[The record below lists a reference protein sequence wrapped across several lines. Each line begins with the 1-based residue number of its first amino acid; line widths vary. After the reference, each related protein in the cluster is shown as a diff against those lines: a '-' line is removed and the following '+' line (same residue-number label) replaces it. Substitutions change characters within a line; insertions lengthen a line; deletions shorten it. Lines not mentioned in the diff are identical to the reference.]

1 MPPAEEA
8 DRFEAAYS
16 AAVTEE
22 LPPPP
27 EATPRAAPRAVA
39 PAEGFALRGC
49 VLTPAK
55 RIEPGYVVI
64 QGATI
69 EEVTDRRPESVKVH
83 ETEGVIAPGLIDL
96 HGHPEFNIFAAWE
109 PPQQFVNRYSW
120 RGSDLYQTLVRD
132 PQNHLLDALPA
143 WAQLR
148 YAEVRALVG
157 GVTAIQGTGGQ
168 ARSYAEIRAR
178 VGGVTAIQGTGGLA
192 SSFQDEAL
200 VRNVDKWIFGAQV
213 GRSLIDLP
221 TPGSEFGMASLR
233 SILDGI
239 ENDEVKAFYVHLA
252 EGRSDNE
259 VSRNEFGKL
268 VALEA
273 LTPVT
278 VVIHGTALIK
288 EELADLRDA
297 GAKLVWSP
305 QSNLRLYGETTR
317 AADALE
323 LGLPMG
329 LGADW
334 LPSGSTSL
342 LAEIKVARRTIT
354 EQRGRPPTAKQLV
367 DMVTRD
373 AAMIAGLDER
383 LGRLAA
389 GRPADLVVFERREED
404 PWENVVEA
412 EPSWVELVMIGGKL
426 VYGRADWMPGL
437 GAFVDQ
443 ERVEPLIAWGKPM
456 LLDTSYTAAVSDE
469 EQPRL
474 SELRAAL
481 IAEYPQVGPIFA

>member
-1 MPPAEEA
+1 VARQNEPP
-8 DRFEAAYS
+8 DHFEAAYK
-16 AAVTEE
+16 AGVVEE
-22 LPPPP
+22 QPP
-27 EATPRAAPRAVA
+27 EAAAAAAEAAPVLDLAQ
-39 PAEGFALRGC
+39 PLALRGA
-49 VLTPAK
+49 VLTAGGA
-55 RIEPGYVVI
+55 IEDGYVVI
-64 QGATI
+64 DGTEIAAVERT
-69 EEVTDRRPESVKVH
+69 RPEGVH
-83 ETEGVIAPGLIDL
+83 VEDSKGVIAPGLIDL

-109 PPQQFVNRYSW
+109 PPKQFINRYSW
-120 RGSDLYQTLVRD
+120 RGSELYQLLVRD
-132 PQNHLLDALPA
+132 PQNRLREVLPA
-143 WAQLR
+143 KTQLR
-148 YAEVRALVG
+148 YAEIRALVG
-157 GVTAIQGTGGQ
+157 GVTAIQGTGG
-168 ARSYAEIRAR
+168 
-178 VGGVTAIQGTGGLA
+178 LA
-192 SSFQDEAL
+192 TSFQDEAL
-200 VRNVDKWIFGAQV
+200 VRNVDKWIFGSQV

-221 TPGSEFGMASLR
+221 TPGSEFGMDSLR

-239 ENDEVKAFYVHLA
+239 ESSEVKAFYVHLA

-259 VSRNEFGKL
+259 VSRNEFKDKL
-268 VALEA
+268 VKLNA
-273 LTPVT
+273 LTPAT
-278 VVIHGTALIK
+278 VVIHGTALTTD
-288 EELADLRDA
+288 ELADLRDA

-323 LGLPMG
+323 LGLPIG

-342 LAEIKVARRTIT
+342 LAEIKVARRTIAS
-354 EQRGRPPTAKQLV
+354 QRGRPPTAKQLV
-367 DMVTRD
+367 DMVTRE
-373 AAMIAGLDER
+373 AAMIAGLEDK

-412 EPSWVELVMIGGKL
+412 DPSWVELVMIGGKL
-426 VYGRADWMPGL
+426 VYGHAQWMPAL

-456 LLDTSYTAAVSDE
+456 LLDTSYTAAASDE

>member
-1 MPPAEEA
+1 VSDDAETPG
-8 DRFEAAYS
+8 DVFDAAYR
-16 AAVTEE
+16 AGVAHEQ
-22 LPPPP
+22 PPPP
-27 EATPRAAPRAVA
+27 AGALAAEAAPALDL
-39 PAEGFALRGC
+39 AEPLALRGA
-49 VLTPAK
+49 VLSPSGA
-55 RIEPGYVVI
+55 IEDGYVVI
-64 QGATI
+64 EGSEIKAVQRT
-69 EEVTDRRPESVKVH
+69 RPEGVH
-83 ETEGVIAPGLIDL
+83 VQDSKGVIAPGLIDL

-109 PPQQFVNRYSW
+109 PPKQFINRYAW
-120 RGSDLYQTLVRD
+120 RGSDLYQLLVRD
-132 PQNHLLDALPA
+132 PQNHLREVLPPK
-143 WAQLR
+143 AQLR
-148 YAEVRALVG
+148 YAEIRALVG
-157 GVTAIQGTGGQ
+157 GVTAIQGTGG
-168 ARSYAEIRAR
+168 
-178 VGGVTAIQGTGGLA
+178 LA
-192 SSFQDEAL
+192 TSFQDEAL
-200 VRNVDKWIFGAQV
+200 VRNVDKWIFGSQV

-221 TPGSEFGMASLR
+221 TPGSEFGMDSLR

-239 ENDEVKAFYVHLA
+239 TNHEVKAFYVHLA

-268 VALEA
+268 VALDA
-273 LTPVT
+273 LTQAT
-278 VVIHGTALIK
+278 VVIHGTALTK
-288 EELADLRDA
+288 EELAELRDA

-354 EQRGRPPTAKQLV
+354 LQRGRPPTAKQLV

-373 AAMIAGLDER
+373 AAMIAGLDEK
-383 LGRLAA
+383 LGRLAV

-426 VYGRADWMPGL
+426 VYGRAEWMPQL

>member
-1 MPPAEEA
+1 MAPQNEA
-8 DRFEAAYS
+8 PDHFEAAYR
-16 AAVTEE
+16 AGVIEE
-22 LPPPP
+22 QPP
-27 EATPRAAPRAVA
+27 EAAALAAEAAPALDL
-39 PAEGFALRGC
+39 AEPLALRGA
-49 VLTPAK
+49 VLTAGGA
-55 RIEPGYVVI
+55 IADGYVVI
-64 QGATI
+64 DGQEIAAVQRT
-69 EEVTDRRPESVKVH
+69 RPEGVH
-83 ETEGVIAPGLIDL
+83 VQDSKGVIAPGLIDL

-109 PPQQFVNRYSW
+109 PPKQYINRYSW
-120 RGSDLYQTLVRD
+120 RGSDLYQLLVRD
-132 PQNHLLDALPA
+132 PQNHLREVLPA
-143 WAQLR
+143 KTQLR
-148 YAEVRALVG
+148 YSEIRALVG
-157 GVTAIQGTGGQ
+157 GVTAIQGTGGLT
-168 ARSYAEIRAR
+168 S
-178 VGGVTAIQGTGGLA
+178 T
-192 SSFQDEAL
+192 FQDEAL

-221 TPGSEFGMASLR
+221 TPGSEFGMDSLR

-239 ENDEVKAFYVHLA
+239 ESGEVRAFYVHLA

-259 VSRNEFGKL
+259 LSRNEFGKL
-268 VALEA
+268 VALDA
-273 LTPVT
+273 LTPAT
-278 VVIHGTALIK
+278 VVIHGTALSQD
-288 EELADLRDA
+288 ELADLRDA

-323 LGLPMG
+323 LGLPIG

-342 LAEIKVARRTIT
+342 LAEIKVARRTIAA
-354 EQRGRPPTAKQLV
+354 QRGRPPTAKQLV

-373 AAMIAGLDER
+373 AAMIAGLEDK

-389 GRPADLVVFERREED
+389 GRPADLVVFERREQD

-412 EPSWVELVMIGGKL
+412 EPSWVDLVMIGGKL
-426 VYGRADWMPGL
+426 VYGRAEWMPGL
-437 GAFVDQ
+437 GAFVDL